1 MKNLFILTLSTLV
14 LLAGCDVGS
23 SSNNNTNNV
32 NNVNNINNVN
42 NENYTLL
49 KSDLPREEAPDIEA
63 GELAS
68 LVDGMLQFH
77 FDLYAELAARDGGN
91 IIYSPWSID
100 VALAMTW
107 AGARNA
113 TETEIAGV
121 LNFPMDQ
128 SLVHAGFNSL
138 ESRINGLGAG
148 GDPLAFQLTSANSL
162 WGQENYGFETAFL
175 DTLAVNYGAGLYLL
189 DFAADPEAARV
200 IINAWV
206 AAKTN
211 DKITELLQQG
221 TLDAMT
227 RLVLVNTL
235 YFKAKW
241 LYEFAPDAT
250 SAQTFHNLAGSDVTV
265 DFMTMDA
272 SGIPYYEG
280 TGYRAAEMPFV
291 GDETSMIV
299 VMPDAGTFSTFEA
312 AFDGALLDG
321 IVQNLALEP
330 YLFLEMPKFDF
341 RYNLSL
347 KSTLE
352 ALGMTE
358 SFQMGTADFTG
369 MHNPLELYISDVIHE
384 AFIGIDEAGCEA
396 GAATA
401 VIMSGFGEIVEFKLD
416 NPFLFFIRDNETGV
430 ILFAGRVTDPSL

>member
-1 MKNLFILTLSTLV
+1 MKSLFILSLTSLFWF
-14 LLAGCDVGS
+14 AACEVGS
-23 SSNNNTNNV
+23 SDNNGNNTNNV
-32 NNVNNINNVN
+32 NNVNNANNQ
-42 NENYTLL
+42 NYTLL
-49 KSDLPREEAPDIEA
+49 KSDLPRDETPDITE
-63 GELAS
+63 GELAG

-77 FDLYAELAARDGGN
+77 FELYAELAARDGGN

-113 TETEIAGV
+113 TETEMAGV
-121 LNFPMDQ
+121 LHFPMDQ
-128 SLVHAGFNSL
+128 DLVHAGFNSL
-138 ESRINGLGAG
+138 ERHVNGLGG
-148 GDPLAFQLTSANSL
+148 GADPLAFKLTSANSI
-162 WGQENYGFETAFL
+162 WGQVDYGFEAAFL

-189 DFAADPEAARV
+189 DFESDPEAARV

-206 AAKTN
+206 ASRTN

-221 TLDAMT
+221 TLDELT

-241 LYEFAPDAT
+241 LYEFAPEAT
-250 SAQTFHNLAGSDVTV
+250 SAQTFHTLAGTDVTV

-272 SGIPYYEG
+272 TGVPYFEG
-280 TGYRAAEMPFV
+280 AGYRAAELPFV

-299 VMPDAGTFSTFEA
+299 IMPDAGTFSTFEA
-312 AFDGALLDG
+312 AFDGAQLDSLA
-321 IVQNLALEP
+321 QNLALEP
-330 YLFLEMPKFDF
+330 GLYLMLPKFDF

-347 KSTLE
+347 KPVLE
-352 ALGMTE
+352 ALGLSE
-358 SFQMGTADFTG
+358 AFEMGIADFTG
-369 MHNPLELYISDVIHE
+369 MHTPLELYISDVIHE

-401 VIMSGFGEIVEFKLD
+401 VIMSGFGEVVEFKLD
-416 NPFLFFIRDNETGV
+416 SPFLFFIRDRETGV
-430 ILFAGRVTDPSL
+430 ILFSGRVTDPSL